1 MWQETTH
8 QSDDIHDPKNSVV
21 KAAKEA
27 AAWFEERTPFSSMQQ
42 IGRLFGVSA
51 IAVGKKLKERGWRT
65 TDGQPT
71 ASTLS
76 SGIAKVVVMPSGI
89 SFTAW
94 DHVRTVAE
102 LEQAG
107 FKRRI

>member
-1 MWQETTH
+1 VLC
-8 QSDDIHDPKNSVV
+8 DDIHDPENPVV
-21 KAAKEA
+21 KAAREEA
-27 AAWFEERTPFSSMQQ
+27 ARFEERTPFSSMRQ

-51 IAVGKKLKERGWRT
+51 IAVGKKLKERGWRAP
-65 TDGQPT
+65 DGKPT
-71 ASTLS
+71 VSTLS
-76 SGIAKVVVMPSGI
+76 SGLAKVVVTPSGI

-94 DHVRTVAE
+94 DYVRTVAE

>member
-1 MWQETTH
+1 MLCA
-8 QSDDIHDPKNSVV
+8 DIHDPENPVV
-21 KAAKEA
+21 KTATEEA
-27 AAWFEERTPFSSMQQ
+27 ARFEERTPFLSMKQ

-51 IAVGKKLKERGWRT
+51 IAVGKKLKERGWRAP
-65 TDGQPT
+65 DGKPT

-76 SGIAKVVVMPSGI
+76 SGLARVVVMPSGI

-94 DHVRTVAE
+94 DHWKTVAE

-107 FKRRI
+107 FKRRV

>member
-1 MWQETTH
+1 MLC
-8 QSDDIHDPKNSVV
+8 DDIHDPENPVV
-21 KAAKEA
+21 KAAREGA
-27 AAWFEERTPFSSMQQ
+27 ARFEERTPFSSMKQ

-51 IAVGKKLKERGWRT
+51 IAVGKKLKERGWRQP
-65 TDGQPT
+65 DGKPT

-76 SGIAKVVVMPSGI
+76 QGIAKVVVTPSGI

-107 FKRRI
+107 FRRRI